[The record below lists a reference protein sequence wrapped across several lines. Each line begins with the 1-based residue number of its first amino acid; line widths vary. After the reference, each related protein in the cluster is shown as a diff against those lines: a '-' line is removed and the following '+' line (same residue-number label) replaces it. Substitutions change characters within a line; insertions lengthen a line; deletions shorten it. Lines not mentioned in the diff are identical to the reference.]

1 MYREKERI
9 ITEEAKTTS
18 LEQNAINLSSKV
30 LSTTDKSLLKKDP
43 SFVPAI
49 ILICDFESFVNKLSY
64 YTLKTKKGYVEDNST
79 STPLSVETFQ
89 IDNPPVTSKPFNINF
104 RREETNFNS
113 LETFI
118 EFAEKDLFQ
127 LCNYNKIKS
136 ITALLKKKRTL

>member
-30 LSTTDKSLLKKDP
+30 LSTADKSLLKKDP
-43 SFVPAI
+43 SFVPAT

-64 YTLKTKKGYVEDNST
+64 HTWKTKKGYVEDNPT

-89 IDNPPVTSKPFNINF
+89 IDNPPVTSKSSNINF

-118 EFAEKDLFQ
+118 EFVEKYLFQ

-136 ITALLKKKRTL
+136 ITVLLKKKRAL